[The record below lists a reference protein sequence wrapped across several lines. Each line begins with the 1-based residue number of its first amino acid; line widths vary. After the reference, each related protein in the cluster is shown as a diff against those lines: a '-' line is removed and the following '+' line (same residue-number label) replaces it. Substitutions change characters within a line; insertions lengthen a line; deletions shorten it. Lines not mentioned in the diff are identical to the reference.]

1 MDRTIQVLLVHP
13 SPWEGR
19 TFAHGMLVRTGSVTR
34 SEPRRSLED
43 RDYLGMLL
51 TDQRNMAAA
60 WHGGGE
66 PATVNRLPQPS
77 LFLWGTKR
85 KSPVKGLKVERVSLH
100 RQAGRPVSRRSDRRP
115 VCARPPWRPGA
126 SRSAAAWGRTHPSDR
141 CAAPGHCGHRR
152 FRDWRRSRA

>member
-85 KSPVKGLKVERVSLH
+85 KSPV
-100 RQAGRPVSRRSDRRP
+100 
-115 VCARPPWRPGA
+115 
-126 SRSAAAWGRTHPSDR
+126 
-141 CAAPGHCGHRR
+141 
-152 FRDWRRSRA
+152 

>member
-1 MDRTIQVLLVHP
+1 
-13 SPWEGR
+13 
-19 TFAHGMLVRTGSVTR
+19 MLVRTGSVTR

-77 LFLWGTKR
+77 LFLRGTKR
-85 KSPVKGLKVERVSLH
+85 KSPVKGLKVEGSFFVDG
-100 RQAGRPVSRRSDRRP
+100 QAVQYRGVRIEDQYAHIRHGGQVQH
-115 VCARPPWRPGA
+115 VQ
-126 SRSAAAWGRTHPSDR
+126 
-141 CAAPGHCGHRR
+141 
-152 FRDWRRSRA
+152 